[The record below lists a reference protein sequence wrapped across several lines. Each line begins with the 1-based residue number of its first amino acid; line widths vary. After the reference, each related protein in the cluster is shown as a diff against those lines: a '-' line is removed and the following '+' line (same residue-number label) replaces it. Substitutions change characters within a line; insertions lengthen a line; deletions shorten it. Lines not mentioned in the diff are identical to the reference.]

1 MKDEKPI
8 KLGGQF
14 TCGRFSLTVDLPK
27 MSCDGD
33 NLDDVPF
40 YKVPK
45 HNKGNPNGH
54 QKLLCLAHPVVKKIT
69 QSFDCCQNVQ
79 NEMHILEK
87 RNLTIIK
94 TVIKTFSPI
103 IDV

>member
-1 MKDEKPI
+1 MSLKLLNTNHKLKDEKPI

-14 TCGRFSLTVDLPK
+14 TCGKFSLTVDLPK

-54 QKLLCLAHPVVKKIT
+54 QKLLCLASPVVKKIT
-69 QSFDCCQNVQ
+69 QSYDYCQKCS
-79 NEMHILEK
+79 E
-87 RNLTIIK
+87 
-94 TVIKTFSPI
+94 
-103 IDV
+103 